1 MGHLVGFMAPTR
13 LVTSPLIKRLQA
25 CFTGGMFGLAS
36 RHAPTEEWSEWYL
49 KTGAA
54 ITATCHE
61 SYRKSPVGI
70 GPEAMLFNGG
80 NDVR

>member
-1 MGHLVGFMAPTR
+1 MC
-13 LVTSPLIKRLQA
+13 LQA

-49 KTGAA
+49 ATGAA

-70 GPEAMLFNGG
+70 GPEAMLFDGG